1 MKHSYSILHRC
12 LAAMLAGIA
21 CLSIG
26 SCADDNISNQQEAGD
41 LGATVSFEVSTAQ
54 ESRLSQPQNAPATRA
69 AIAARLSTEGL
80 TLADLA
86 LRRHAVKGLAEACI
100 VETTLEGVTPVLPQP
115 GTRGNVKT
123 AIDARFTSSA
133 CRSNTQGDTQGKP
146 EWFDN
151 RPTNATGSLVTPLYW
166 VWTQRY
172 ARFYSVFPE
181 ATTANGIA
189 MTDGTHAGAPQVTFQ
204 VKQNVK
210 DQVDLMTACSGEVE
224 YTTRHQAPNT
234 SLEFRHALTAVQ
246 FAVGQN
252 LSWNKRITKVEI
264 KNAYSKGVYT
274 LPADKNMDGSWDDGS
289 LTERKDFALD
299 LSASP
304 IDVNKAPNT
313 VLMGNTG
320 DNYTFYMIPQSLA
333 GVSIVITLESTH
345 SGSTAPNTITLN
357 FTGGKWKPGTTK
369 LYKLSQ
375 TSSDWSYNITVTKL
389 PAAAAYNENKSGT
402 YGITSIRTAPD
413 GTQRSAPW
421 RVKEY
426 SFDGGLTWV
435 TTIPAGHWFKGLN
448 KTEGGANFT
457 TVGEEQGQ
465 ATLET
470 GNLKDLLK
478 ERNAALK
485 LDPKGSSTNY
495 YDLSMH
501 DIKGNA
507 RPARSTANCYVIS
520 HPGFYKLP
528 LVYGNAIT
536 NGINNTASYTGT
548 PTVVKYNNT
557 DVILHNFKDHNG
569 TNIDNPWIEKTNGGA
584 NSGIDGAQIVWEDEK
599 DLVQNLAIDH
609 DAAGDGYLQFEVKA
623 EHIKSGNAVVAVKKG
638 NTIVWSWHLWFA
650 PDYVLDPIPVVNRTT
665 PTAYTYKFSTE
676 NLGWKYTSWN
686 GSAYQQPRSVKVR
699 VEQLGGPKKQAE
711 FTITQNPGS
720 TKAGSNTLYQ
730 WGRKD
735 AFPGGLTGNTE
746 PVIYPSGTH
755 LFNKNAGDNNI
766 SIPSFIQNPGSFY
779 IWGSGA
785 HWYPQSYGGPAGY
798 SYYNLWSANNTTTQ
812 LYNTGNDLPV
822 VKTVYDPSPVG
833 FHLPANNAFTRFT
846 TTGLR
851 STKAE
856 EINVQ
861 GTKDWNNFS
870 ANFGWNFW
878 TDGSNISTVYFPASG
893 MRNSANGSPAGVRF
907 GTVSWSAVPSGVD
920 SGLSLNFGAGYVYPL
935 DDLRRAEGCTV
946 RPVTE

>member
-1 MKHSYSILHRC
+1 
-12 LAAMLAGIA
+12 MLAGIA

-26 SCADDNISNQQEAGD
+26 SCADDNISNQQEQGD

-54 ESRLSQPQNAPATRA
+54 ENRLSQPQSAPATRA
-69 AIAARLSTEGL
+69 AIAARLGTEGL

-86 LRRHAVKGLAEACI
+86 PRRHAVKGLTEACI

-115 GTRGNVKT
+115 GTRANVKT

-151 RPTNATGSLVTPLYW
+151 RPTNATGSLVTPLQW
-166 VWTQRY
+166 AWSQRY

-189 MTDGTHAGAPQVTFQ
+189 MTDGTHSGAPQVTFQ

-246 FAVGQN
+246 FAVGQD

-274 LPADKNMDGSWDDGS
+274 LPADKNTDGSWDDGS

-375 TSSDWSYNITVTKL
+375 TSSNWSYDITVTKL

-448 KTEGGANFT
+448 KTEGGTNFT

-465 ATLET
+465 ATLDN

-478 ERNAALK
+478 ERNDALK
-485 LDPKGSSTNY
+485 LGPKGSSTHY

-501 DIKGNA
+501 DIKGNTRA
-507 RPARSTANCYVIS
+507 ARSTANCYVIS

-536 NGINNTASYTGT
+536 NGATNTASYT
-548 PTVVKYNNT
+548 YNGSLT
-557 DVILHNFKDHNG
+557 DPNITYVLKKFKDHAG
-569 TNIDNPWIEKTNGGA
+569 ADITDPWIEKTNGGA
-584 NSGIDGAQIVWEDEK
+584 NNGIDGAQIVWEDEK
-599 DLVQNLAIDH
+599 DLVHL
-609 DAAGDGYLQFEVKA
+609 DASPIERIGNETYLKFEVKA
-623 EHIKSGNAVVAVKKG
+623 GDIKSGNAVVAVKKG

-665 PTAYTYKFSTE
+665 PTAYTYNFSTE
-676 NLGWKYTSWN
+676 NLGWKYTVWN
-686 GSAYQQPRSVKVR
+686 GTAQQQPRRVKVR
-699 VEQLGGPKKQAE
+699 IQQAGSNQPGNIL
-711 FTITQNPGS
+711 ITQNPYS
-720 TKAGSNTLYQ
+720 TKEGYNTFYQ

-735 AFPGGLTGNTE
+735 AFPGALIGNTE
-746 PVIYPSGTH
+746 PALYPTGH
-755 LFNKNAGDNNI
+755 LFNKNAGENI
-766 SIPSFIQNPGSFY
+766 SIANTIQNPGSFY
-779 IWGSGA
+779 GLGSGV
-785 HWYPQSYGGPAGY
+785 HWFPKNYGDPAGY

-812 LYNTGNDLPV
+812 AFNTGNDLPV

-833 FHLPANNAFTRFT
+833 FKLPANNAFTRFT
-846 TTGLR
+846 TTGKN
-851 STKAE
+851 STNAIE
-856 EINVQ
+856 MNVQ
-861 GTKDWNNFS
+861 GTKDATNFTT
-870 ANFGWNFW
+870 NFGWNFW
-878 TDGSNISTVYFPASG
+878 TDGSNISTIYFPASG
-893 MRNSANGSPAGVRF
+893 VRGDTDGSLSLMKEAGF
-907 GTVSWSAVPSGVD
+907 CCSAVPNGVVG
-920 SGLSLNFGAGYVYPL
+920 SCYINFVSTGVYPL
-935 DDLRRAEGCTV
+935 NSTGRAYGFSV

>member
-1 MKHSYSILHRC
+1 
-12 LAAMLAGIA
+12 MLAGIA

-26 SCADDNISNQQEAGD
+26 SCADDNISNQQEVGD
-41 LGATVSFEVSTAQ
+41 LGATVSFDVSTAQ
-54 ESRLSQPQNAPATRA
+54 EDRLSQPQSAPATRA

-86 LRRHAVKGLAEACI
+86 PRRHAVKGLAETCI

-115 GTRGNVKT
+115 GTRANVKT

-133 CRSNTQGDTQGKP
+133 CRSNTAGNTQGKP

-151 RPTNATGSLVTPLYW
+151 RPTNATGSLVTPLQW
-166 VWTQRY
+166 AWTQRY

-246 FAVGQN
+246 FAVGQD

-274 LPADKNMDGSWDDGS
+274 LPADKNTDGSWDDGS

-304 IDVNKAPNT
+304 IDVNKAPTT

-333 GVSIVITLESTH
+333 GVSIVITLENT
-345 SGSTAPNTITLN
+345 SGSTHPNNTITLN

-375 TSSDWSYNITVTKL
+375 TSSDWTYNITVTKL
-389 PAAAAYNENKSGT
+389 PAAAAYNDNKSGT
-402 YGITSIRTAPD
+402 YGITSTRTAPD

-435 TTIPAGHWFKGLN
+435 TTIPAGHWFKGLD

-465 ATLET
+465 ATIEKMPT
-470 GNLKDLLK
+470 KDLLK
-478 ERNAALK
+478 ERNDALK
-485 LDPKGSSTNY
+485 LNPKGTSSAY

-507 RPARSTANCYVIS
+507 RAARSTANCYVIS

-536 NGINNTASYTGT
+536 NGINNTASYT
-548 PTVVKYNNT
+548 YNGSLT
-557 DVILHNFKDHNG
+557 DPKIAYVLKKFKDHAG
-569 TNIDNPWIEKTNGGA
+569 ADITDPWIEKTNGGA
-584 NSGIDGAQIVWEDEK
+584 NNGIDGAQIVWEDEK
-599 DLVQNLAIDH
+599 DLVH
-609 DAAGDGYLQFEVKA
+609 FDANPIERNGNETYLKFEVKA
-623 EHIKSGNAVVAVKKG
+623 ADIKSGNAVVAVKKG

-665 PTAYTYKFSTE
+665 PTAYTYNFSTE

-711 FTITQNPGS
+711 FTITQNPGG
-720 TKAGSNTLYQ
+720 TKEGYNTSYQ
-730 WGRKD
+730 YGRKD
-735 AFPGGLTGNTE
+735 AFPGGLTGDIE
-746 PVIYPSGTH
+746 PALYPTGQ
-755 LFNKNAGDNNI
+755 LFKKNEGDNM
-766 SIPSFIQNPGSFY
+766 SITNGIQNPGSFY
-779 IWGSGA
+779 INGFS
-785 HWYPQSYGGPAGY
+785 WYSTPPTGY
-798 SYYNLWSANNTTTQ
+798 TYYNLWSANNTTTQ
-812 LYNTGNDLPV
+812 ALNTGNDLPV
-822 VKTVYDPSPVG
+822 IKTVYDPSPVG

-846 TTGLR
+846 TTGVN
-851 STKAE
+851 STQAE
-856 EINVQ
+856 EMNVQ
-861 GTKDWNNFS
+861 GSKDAANFS
-870 ANFGWNFW
+870 ANFGWNFF
-878 TDGSNISTVYFPASG
+878 TDGSNASTIYFPASG
-893 MRNSANGSPAGVRF
+893 LRNPNDGSLGNVKLAGCY
-907 GTVSWSAVPSGVD
+907 WSAVPNSVNYGCC
-920 SGLSLNFGAGYVYPL
+920 LNFFSGGVNPL
-935 DDLRRAEGCTV
+935 YHTNRSYGFAV

>member
-1 MKHSYSILHRC
+1 
-12 LAAMLAGIA
+12 MLAGIA

-26 SCADDNISNQQEAGD
+26 SCADDNISNQQEVGD
-41 LGATVSFEVSTAQ
+41 LGATVSFDVSTAQ
-54 ESRLSQPQNAPATRA
+54 ENRLSQPQNAPATRA

-80 TLADLA
+80 TLEDLA
-86 LRRHAVKGLAEACI
+86 PRRHAVKGLAEACI
-100 VETTLEGVTPVLPQP
+100 VETTLEGVTPVLPTP
-115 GTRGNVKT
+115 GTRANVKT

-274 LPADKNMDGSWDDGS
+274 LPADKNTDGSWDDGS

-345 SGSTAPNTITLN
+345 PGSTAPNTITLN

-375 TSSDWSYNITVTKL
+375 TSSDWSYDITVTKL
-389 PAAAAYNENKSGT
+389 PAAVAYNDNKSGT
-402 YGITSIRTAPD
+402 YGITSTRTAPD

-435 TTIPAGHWFKGLN
+435 TTIPAGHWFKGLD

-465 ATLET
+465 ATLDN

-478 ERNAALK
+478 ERNDALK
-485 LDPKGSSTNY
+485 LDPKGTSSAY

-507 RPARSTANCYVIS
+507 RAARSTANCYVIS

-536 NGINNTASYTGT
+536 NGTTNTASYI
-548 PTVVKYNNT
+548 YNGSLT
-557 DVILHNFKDHNG
+557 DPNIGYVLKKFKDHAG
-569 TNIDNPWIEKTNGGA
+569 ADITNPWIEKTNGGA
-584 NSGIDGAQIVWEDEK
+584 NNGINGAQIVWEDEK

-650 PDYVLDPIPVVNRTT
+650 PDYVLDPIPVVN
-665 PTAYTYKFSTE
+665 YSGSHTYKFSTE

-720 TKAGSNTLYQ
+720 TKEGSNTFYQ

-735 AFPGGLTGNTE
+735 AFPGGLTGNTA
-746 PVIYPSGTH
+746 PTLYPAGQ
-755 LFNKNAGDNNI
+755 LFDKNAGDHM
-766 SIPSFIQNPGSFY
+766 SITKGIQHPGSFY
-779 IWGSGA
+779 TWGTSWSGT
-785 HWYPQSYGGPAGY
+785 PPTGY
-798 SYYNLWSANNTTTQ
+798 TYYNLWSANNTTTQ
-812 LYNTGNDLPV
+812 QGYNTGNDLPV

-833 FHLPANNAFTRFT
+833 FKLPANNAFTRFT
-846 TTGLR
+846 TTGLN

-856 EINVQ
+856 EMNVQ
-861 GTKDWNNFS
+861 GTKDWNSFTT
-870 ANFGWNFW
+870 NFGWNFW
-878 TDGSNISTVYFPASG
+878 TDGSNTSTIYFPASG
-893 MRNSANGSPAGVRF
+893 LRGYNNGSLGDVKDAGYY
-907 GTVSWSAVPSGVD
+907 WSAVPINVNIVCFLYFNSGIV
-920 SGLSLNFGAGYVYPL
+920 SPL
-935 DDLRRAEGCTV
+935 GPASRSYGFAV

>member
-1 MKHSYSILHRC
+1 
-12 LAAMLAGIA
+12 MLAGIA

-26 SCADDNISNQQEAGD
+26 SCADDNISNQQEVGD

-54 ESRLSQPQNAPATRA
+54 ENRLSQPQNAPATRA
-69 AIAARLSTEGL
+69 AIAARLGTEGL
-80 TLADLA
+80 TLADFA
-86 LRRHAVKGLAEACI
+86 PRRHAVKGMAEACI
-100 VETTLEGVTPVLPQP
+100 VETTLEGVTPVLPTP
-115 GTRGNVKT
+115 GTRANVKT

-151 RPTNATGSLVTPLYW
+151 RPTNATGSLVTPLQW
-166 VWTQRY
+166 AWSQRY

-246 FAVGQN
+246 FAVGQD

-274 LPADKNMDGSWDDGS
+274 LPADKNTDGSWDDGS

-333 GVSIVITLESTH
+333 GVSIVITLENTNSSTH
-345 SGSTAPNTITLN
+345 PNNTITLN

-375 TSSDWSYNITVTKL
+375 TSSNWSYDITVTKL

-465 ATLET
+465 GTLDN

-478 ERNAALK
+478 ERNDALK
-485 LDPKGSSTNY
+485 LDPKGSSTAPW
-495 YDLSMH
+495 DLSMH

-507 RPARSTANCYVIS
+507 RAARSTANCYVIS

-536 NGINNTASYTGT
+536 NGINNTASYT
-548 PTVVKYNNT
+548 YNGSLT
-557 DVILHNFKDHNG
+557 DPNITYVLKKFKDHAG
-569 TNIDNPWIEKTNGGA
+569 ADITDPWIEKTNGGA
-584 NSGIDGAQIVWEDEK
+584 NNGIDGAQIVWEDEK
-599 DLVQNLAIDH
+599 DLVH
-609 DAAGDGYLQFEVKA
+609 FDANPIERNGNETYLKFEVKA
-623 EHIKSGNAVVAVKKG
+623 TDIKSGNAVVAVKKR

-650 PDYVLDPIPVVNRTT
+650 PDNVLDPIPVVNRTT
-665 PTAYTYKFSTE
+665 PTAYTYNFSTE

-699 VEQLGGPKKQAE
+699 VEQLGGSKKQAE

-720 TKAGSNTLYQ
+720 TKAGSNTFYQ
-730 WGRKD
+730 YGRKD
-735 AFPGGLTGNTE
+735 AFPGSGLTGNTE
-746 PVIYPSGTH
+746 PTLYPTGQ
-755 LFNKNAGDNNI
+755 LFKKNEGNNM
-766 SIPSFIQNPGSFY
+766 SITNGIQHPGSFY
-779 IWGSGA
+779 IYGSS
-785 HWYPQSYGGPAGY
+785 WYSTPPTSY

-812 LYNTGNDLPV
+812 TNYTGNDLPV

-833 FHLPANNAFTRFT
+833 FKLPANNAFTRFT
-846 TTGLR
+846 TTGKN
-851 STKAE
+851 TTNANE
-856 EINVQ
+856 FNVQ

-878 TDGSNISTVYFPASG
+878 TNASENATVYFPASG
-893 MRNSANGSPAGVRF
+893 LRSHYDGSLGDVKNAG
-907 GTVSWSAVPSGVD
+907 GYWSAVPRDVATGCCLYFD
-920 SGLSLNFGAGYVYPL
+920 SGLVYPL
-935 DDLRRAEGCTV
+935 NFASRAYGFAV

>member
-1 MKHSYSILHRC
+1 MKHSYSIFHRC

-26 SCADDNISNQQEAGD
+26 SCADDNINYQQEAGD
-41 LGATVSFEVSTAQ
+41 LGATVSFDVSTAQ
-54 ESRLSQPQNAPATRA
+54 ENRLSQPQNAPATRA

-86 LRRHAVKGLAEACI
+86 PRRHAVKGLAEACI

-133 CRSNTQGDTQGKP
+133 CRSNTKGDTQGKP

-151 RPTNATGSLVTPLYW
+151 RPTNATGSLVTPLQW
-166 VWTQRY
+166 AWTQRY

-210 DQVDLMTACSGEVE
+210 DQVDLMTACSGEVQ

-246 FAVGQN
+246 FAVGQD

-274 LPADKNMDGSWDDGS
+274 LPADKNTDGSWDDGS

-333 GVSIVITLESTH
+333 GVSIVITLENTNSSTH
-345 SGSTAPNTITLN
+345 PNNTITLN

-375 TSSDWSYNITVTKL
+375 TSNDWTYDITVTKL
-389 PAAAAYNENKSGT
+389 PAAAAYNDNKSGT
-402 YGITSIRTAPD
+402 YGITSTRTAPD

-435 TTIPAGHWFKGLN
+435 TTIPAGHWFKGLD

-478 ERNAALK
+478 ERNDALK
-485 LDPKGSSTNY
+485 LDPKGSSTHY

-507 RPARSTANCYVIS
+507 RTTRSTANCYVIS

-536 NGINNTASYTGT
+536 NGATNAASYTGPST
-548 PTVVKYNNT
+548 QVLYMGT
-557 DVILHNFKDHNG
+557 DVILHNFKDHAG
-569 TNIDNPWIEKTNGGA
+569 ADITDPWIEKTNGGA
-584 NSGIDGAQIVWEDEK
+584 NNGIDGAQIVWEDEK

-720 TKAGSNTLYQ
+720 TKEGSNTFYQ

-746 PVIYPSGTH
+746 PTLYPAGQ
-755 LFNKNAGDNNI
+755 LFKKNEGDHM
-766 SIPSFIQNPGSFY
+766 SITKGIQHPGSFY
-779 IWGSGA
+779 IYGTS
-785 HWYPQSYGGPAGY
+785 WYSTPPTGY
-798 SYYNLWSANNTTTQ
+798 SYYNLWSANNTTMQ
-812 LYNTGNDLPV
+812 GWNTGNDLPV

-833 FHLPANNAFTRFT
+833 FKLPANNAFTRFT
-846 TTGLR
+846 TTGLN

-856 EINVQ
+856 EMNVQ
-861 GTKDWNNFS
+861 GTKDVTNFS
-870 ANFGWNFW
+870 ANFGWNFF
-878 TDGSNISTVYFPASG
+878 TDGSNTSTVYFPASG
-893 MRNSANGSPAGVRF
+893 LRNSHDGSLGHVKNAGYY
-907 GTVSWSAVPSGVD
+907 WSAVPYSVGSGCYLD
-920 SGLSLNFGAGYVYPL
+920 FGSGSVNPLYLTPRAYALS
-935 DDLRRAEGCTV
+935 V

>member
-1 MKHSYSILHRC
+1 
-12 LAAMLAGIA
+12 MLAGIA

-26 SCADDNISNQQEAGD
+26 SCADDPISNQQEVGD
-41 LGATVSFEVSTAQ
+41 LGATVSFDVSTAQ
-54 ESRLSQPQNAPATRA
+54 ENRLSQPQSAPATRA
-69 AIAARLSTEGL
+69 AIAARLGTEGL

-86 LRRHAVKGLAEACI
+86 PRRHAVKGLTQACI
-100 VETTLEGVTPVLPQP
+100 VETTLEGVTPVLPTP

-133 CRSNTQGDTQGKP
+133 CRSNTAGNTQGKP

-151 RPTNATGSLVTPLYW
+151 RPTNTTGSLVTPLQW
-166 VWTQRY
+166 TWTQRY

-246 FAVGQN
+246 FAVGQD

-274 LPADKNMDGSWDDGS
+274 LPADKNTDGSWDDGS

-375 TSSDWSYNITVTKL
+375 TSSDWSYNITVTRL
-389 PAAAAYNENKSGT
+389 PAAAAYNDNKSGT
-402 YGITSIRTAPD
+402 YGITSTRTAPD

-435 TTIPAGHWFKGLN
+435 TTIPAGHWFKGLD
-448 KTEGGANFT
+448 KTEGGTNFT

-465 ATLET
+465 ATLDN

-478 ERNAALK
+478 ERNDALK
-485 LDPKGSSTNY
+485 LNPKGSSTNY

-507 RPARSTANCYVIS
+507 RVARSTANCYVIS

-536 NGINNTASYTGT
+536 NGINNTASYT
-548 PTVVKYNNT
+548 YNGSLT
-557 DVILHNFKDHNG
+557 DPNITYVLKKFKDHAG
-569 TNIDNPWIEKTNGGA
+569 ADITDPWIEKTNSGA
-584 NSGIDGAQIVWEDEK
+584 NNGIDGVQIVWADEK
-599 DLVQNLAIDH
+599 DLVHL
-609 DAAGDGYLQFEVKA
+609 DANPIERSGNETYLKFEVKA

-650 PDYVLDPIPVVNRTT
+650 PDNVLDPIPVVNRTT

-720 TKAGSNTLYQ
+720 TPNGSNTVYQ
-730 WGRKD
+730 FGRKD

-746 PVIYPSGTH
+746 PTLYPAGQ
-755 LFNKNAGDNNI
+755 LFNKNAGNNM
-766 SIPSFIQNPGSFY
+766 SITNGIQHPGSFY
-779 IWGSGA
+779 IDGSS
-785 HWYPQSYGGPAGY
+785 WSNNPPAGY
-798 SYYNLWSANNTTTQ
+798 SYYNLWSVNNTTTQ
-812 LYNTGNDLPV
+812 AYDTGNDLLV
-822 VKTVYDPSPVG
+822 IKTVYDPSPVG

-846 TTGLR
+846 TTGVN
-851 STKAE
+851 STQAE
-856 EINVQ
+856 EMNVQ
-861 GTKDWNNFS
+861 GSKDAANFS
-870 ANFGWNFW
+870 ANFGWNFF
-878 TDGSNISTVYFPASG
+878 TDGSNASTIYFPASG
-893 MRNSANGSPAGVRF
+893 VRLYGNGSVGYARDAGDY
-907 GTVSWSAVPSGVD
+907 WLAVPNNVNSGC
-920 SGLSLNFGAGYVYPL
+920 GLYIGSFSLYP
-935 DDLRRAEGCTV
+935 RSNSTRAYGFAV

>member
-1 MKHSYSILHRC
+1 
-12 LAAMLAGIA
+12 MLAGIA

-54 ESRLSQPQNAPATRA
+54 ENRLSQPQSAPATRA
-69 AIAARLSTEGL
+69 AIAARLGTEGL

-86 LRRHAVKGLAEACI
+86 PRRHAVKGLTEACI

-151 RPTNATGSLVTPLYW
+151 RPTNATGSLVTPLQW
-166 VWTQRY
+166 AWSQRY

-246 FAVGQN
+246 FAVGQD

-264 KNAYSKGVYT
+264 KNAYSKGTYT
-274 LPADKNMDGSWDDGS
+274 LPAEKNTDGSWDDGS

-333 GVSIVITLESTH
+333 GVSIVITLENTSVSTH
-345 SGSTAPNTITLN
+345 PNNTITLN

-435 TTIPAGHWFKGLN
+435 TTIPAGHWFKGLD
-448 KTEGGANFT
+448 KTEGGTNFT

-465 ATLET
+465 ATLDN

-478 ERNAALK
+478 ERNDALK
-485 LDPKGSSTNY
+485 LNPKGSSTNY

-507 RPARSTANCYVIS
+507 RVARSTANCYVIS

-536 NGINNTASYTGT
+536 NGINNTASYT
-548 PTVVKYNNT
+548 YNGSLT
-557 DVILHNFKDHNG
+557 DPNITYVLKKFKDHAG
-569 TNIDNPWIEKTNGGA
+569 ADITDPWIEKTNSGA
-584 NSGIDGAQIVWEDEK
+584 NNGIDGVQIVWADEK
-599 DLVQNLAIDH
+599 DLVHL
-609 DAAGDGYLQFEVKA
+609 DANPIERSGNETYLKFEVKA

-676 NLGWKYTSWN
+676 NLGWKYTSWT

-720 TKAGSNTLYQ
+720 TPNGSNTVYQ
-730 WGRKD
+730 FGRKD

-746 PVIYPSGTH
+746 PTLYPAGQ
-755 LFNKNAGDNNI
+755 LFNKNAGNNM
-766 SIPSFIQNPGSFY
+766 SITNGIQHPGSFY
-779 IWGSGA
+779 IDGSS
-785 HWYPQSYGGPAGY
+785 WSNNPPAGY

-812 LYNTGNDLPV
+812 GWDIGNDLPV
-822 VKTVYDPSPVG
+822 IKTVYDPSPVG

-846 TTGLR
+846 TTGKN
-851 STKAE
+851 SSNVTE
-856 EINVQ
+856 FNVQ
-861 GTKDWNNFS
+861 GAKNTANFT
-870 ANFGWNFW
+870 ANFGWNFF
-878 TDGSNISTVYFPASG
+878 TDGSNISTIFFPASG
-893 MRNSANGSPAGVRF
+893 VRLYGNGSVGYARDAGDY
-907 GTVSWSAVPSGVD
+907 WLAVPNNVNSGC
-920 SGLSLNFGAGYVYPL
+920 GLYIGSFSLYP
-935 DDLRRAEGCTV
+935 RSNSTRAYGFAV

>member
-1 MKHSYSILHRC
+1 
-12 LAAMLAGIA
+12 MLAGIA

-26 SCADDNISNQQEAGD
+26 SCADDNISNQQEQGD
-41 LGATVSFEVSTAQ
+41 LGATVSFDVSTAQ
-54 ESRLSQPQNAPATRA
+54 ENRLSQPQNAPATRA

-86 LRRHAVKGLAEACI
+86 PRRHAVKGLAEACI

-115 GTRGNVKT
+115 GTRANVKT

-151 RPTNATGSLVTPLYW
+151 RPTNATGSLVTPLQW
-166 VWTQRY
+166 AWSQRY

-246 FAVGQN
+246 FAVGQD

-274 LPADKNMDGSWDDGS
+274 LPADKNTDGSWDDGS

-333 GVSIVITLESTH
+333 GVSIVITLENTNGSTH
-345 SGSTAPNTITLN
+345 PNNTITLN

-375 TSSDWSYNITVTKL
+375 TSSDWNYNITVTKL

-435 TTIPAGHWFKGLN
+435 TTIPAGHWFKGLD

-478 ERNAALK
+478 ERNDALK
-485 LDPKGSSTNY
+485 LNPKGTSSAY

-507 RPARSTANCYVIS
+507 RAARSTANCYIIS

-536 NGINNTASYTGT
+536 NGTTNTASYTGT
-548 PTVVKYNNT
+548 STQVFWYST
-557 DVILHNFKDHNG
+557 DLILHNFKDHNG
-569 TNIDNPWIEKTNGGA
+569 ANIDNPWIEKTNGGA
-584 NSGIDGAQIVWEDEK
+584 NNGIDGAQIVWEDEK

-623 EHIKSGNAVVAVKKG
+623 ADIKSGNAVVAVKKG

-650 PDYVLDPIPVVNRTT
+650 PDYVLDPIPVVNHSGSH
-665 PTAYTYKFSTE
+665 TYKFSTE
-676 NLGWKYTSWN
+676 NLGWKYTSWHC
-686 GSAYQQPRSVKVR
+686 SAYQQPRSVKVR

-711 FTITQNPGS
+711 FTITQDPYS
-720 TKAGSNTLYQ
+720 TKTGYNTFYQ

-746 PVIYPSGTH
+746 PTLYPAGH
-755 LFNKNAGDNNI
+755 LFNKNAGDNM
-766 SIPSFIQNPGSFY
+766 SITKGIQHPGSFY
-779 IWGSGA
+779 TWGSS
-785 HWYPQSYGGPAGY
+785 WQSTPPTGY
-798 SYYNLWSANNTTTQ
+798 TYYNLWSANNTTTQ
-812 LYNTGNDLPV
+812 AYDTGNDNLV
-822 VKTVYDPSPVG
+822 IKTVYDPSPVG

-846 TTGLR
+846 TTGKR
-851 STKAE
+851 ATNATE
-856 EINVQ
+856 FNVQ

-870 ANFGWNFW
+870 ANFGWNFF
-878 TDGSNISTVYFPASG
+878 TDDSNTSTIYFPISDFRNNNDGSLIG
-893 MRNSANGSPAGVRF
+893 MKGTGCYWSSVPGYMDLGCYLGFGSSHVG
-907 GTVSWSAVPSGVD
+907 
-920 SGLSLNFGAGYVYPL
+920 PL
-935 DDLRRAEGCTV
+935 YNTGRAYGFSV

>member
-1 MKHSYSILHRC
+1 
-12 LAAMLAGIA
+12 MLAGIA

-26 SCADDNISNQQEAGD
+26 SCADDNISNQQETGD
-41 LGATVSFEVSTAQ
+41 LGATVSFDVSTAQ
-54 ESRLSQPQNAPATRA
+54 ENRLSQPQNAPATRA

-86 LRRHAVKGLAEACI
+86 PRRHTVKGLTDACI
-100 VETTLEGVTPVLPQP
+100 VETTLEGVTPVLPTP

-151 RPTNATGSLVTPLYW
+151 RPTNATGSLVTPLQW
-166 VWTQRY
+166 AWSQRY

-234 SLEFRHALTAVQ
+234 SLKFRHALTAVQ
-246 FAVGQN
+246 FAVGQD

-274 LPADKNMDGSWDDGS
+274 LPADKNTDGSWDDGS

-375 TSSDWSYNITVTKL
+375 TSSDWSYDITVTRL
-389 PAAAAYNENKSGT
+389 PAAVAYNKNKSGT
-402 YGITSIRTAPD
+402 YGITSTRTAPD

-448 KTEGGANFT
+448 KTEGGTNFSH
-457 TVGEEQGQ
+457 VAEERGQ

-478 ERNAALK
+478 ERNDALK

-507 RPARSTANCYVIS
+507 RSARSTANCYVIS

-548 PTVVKYNNT
+548 STQVIWSGT
-557 DVILHNFKDHNG
+557 DVILHKFKDHAG
-569 TNIDNPWIEKTNGGA
+569 ADITNPWIEKTNGGA
-584 NSGIDGAQIVWEDEK
+584 NNGIDDAQIVWEDEK

-623 EHIKSGNAVVAVKKG
+623 ADIKSGNAVVAVKKG

-665 PTAYTYKFSTE
+665 PTAYTYNFSTE
-676 NLGWKYTSWN
+676 PLGWKYTVWN
-686 GSAYQQPRSVKVR
+686 GSTYQQPRSVKVR

-711 FTITQNPGS
+711 FTITQNPVS
-720 TKAGSNTLYQ
+720 TKEGYNTFYQ

-735 AFPGGLTGNTE
+735 AFPGGLTGDTE
-746 PVIYPSGTH
+746 PTLYPTGH
-755 LFNKNAGDNNI
+755 LFNKNAGENNI

-779 IWGSGA
+779 VWGTNGE
-785 HWYPQSYGGPAGY
+785 HWYPQNYGDPARY

-812 LYNTGNDLPV
+812 GYNTGNDLPV
-822 VKTVYDPSPVG
+822 IKTVYDPSPVG

-846 TTGLR
+846 TTGKN
-851 STKAE
+851 TTNANE
-856 EINVQ
+856 FNVQ
-861 GTKDWNNFS
+861 GTKDATNFS
-870 ANFGWNFW
+870 ANFGWNFF
-878 TDGSNISTVYFPASG
+878 TDGSNASTIYFPASG
-893 MRNSANGSPAGVRF
+893 LRYYNAGSL
-907 GTVSWSAVPSGVD
+907 GTVRNAGFSWSAVPCEVHSGCY
-920 SGLSLNFGAGYVYPL
+920 LNFNSGRVNPLVYL
-935 DDLRRAEGCTV
+935 NRAYGLAV

>member
-1 MKHSYSILHRC
+1 MKHSHSIFHRC

-41 LGATVSFEVSTAQ
+41 LGATVSFDVSTAQ
-54 ESRLSQPQNAPATRA
+54 ENRLSQPQNAPATRA
-69 AIAARLSTEGL
+69 AIAARLGTEGL
-80 TLADLA
+80 TLEDLA
-86 LRRHAVKGLAEACI
+86 PRRHTVKGLTQACI
-100 VETTLEGVTPVLPQP
+100 VETTLEGVTPVLPTP

-151 RPTNATGSLVTPLYW
+151 RPTNATGSLVTPLQW
-166 VWTQRY
+166 AWSQRY
-172 ARFYSVFPE
+172 ARFYAVFPE

-246 FAVGQN
+246 FAVGQD

-274 LPADKNMDGSWDDGS
+274 LPADKNTDGSWDDGS
-289 LTERKDFALD
+289 LTDRKDFALD

-333 GVSIVITLESTH
+333 GISIVITLENTNGSTH
-345 SGSTAPNTITLN
+345 PNNTITLN

-375 TSSDWSYNITVTKL
+375 TSSNWSYDITVTKL
-389 PAAAAYNENKSGT
+389 PAAAAYNDNKSGT
-402 YGITSIRTAPD
+402 YGITSTRTAPD

-478 ERNAALK
+478 ERNDALK
-485 LDPKGSSTNY
+485 LNPKGTSSAY

-501 DIKGNA
+501 DIKGNTRA
-507 RPARSTANCYVIS
+507 ARSTANCYVIS

-536 NGINNTASYTGT
+536 NGTTNTASYTGT
-548 PTVVKYNNT
+548 STQVFWNGS
-557 DVILHNFKDHNG
+557 DLILHNFKDHNG
-569 TNIDNPWIEKTNGGA
+569 ANIDNPWIEKTNGGA
-584 NSGIDGAQIVWEDEK
+584 NNGIDGAQIVWEDEK

-609 DAAGDGYLQFEVKA
+609 DATGDGYLQFEVKA
-623 EHIKSGNAVVAVKKG
+623 EHIKNGNAVVAVKKG

-650 PDYVLDPIPVVNRTT
+650 PDYVLDPIPVVNHSGSH
-665 PTAYTYKFSTE
+665 TYKFSTE

-711 FTITQNPGS
+711 FTITQNPVS
-720 TKAGSNTLYQ
+720 TKEGSNTLYQ
-730 WGRKD
+730 FGRKD
-735 AFPGGLTGNTE
+735 AFPGGLIGNTE
-746 PVIYPSGTH
+746 PTLYPTSH
-755 LFNKNAGDNNI
+755 LFNKNAGENI
-766 SIPSFIQNPGSFY
+766 SITNTIQNPGSFY
-779 IWGSGA
+779 IWGTGA
-785 HWYPQSYGGPAGY
+785 HWAPKNYGDPARF
-798 SYYNLWSANNTTTQ
+798 SYYNLWSANNTITQ
-812 LYNTGNDLPV
+812 PDNTGNDLPV
-822 VKTVYDPSPVG
+822 IKTVYDPSPVG

-846 TTGLR
+846 TTGKN
-851 STKAE
+851 SSNTTE
-856 EINVQ
+856 FNVQ
-861 GTKDWNNFS
+861 GTKDASNFT

-878 TDGSNISTVYFPASG
+878 TNGSKNATVYFPASG
-893 MRNSANGSPAGVRF
+893 FRSLDTGVSGGVKSAGF
-907 GTVSWSAVPSGVD
+907 SWSAVPGHVASG
-920 SGLSLNFGAGYVYPL
+920 SSLSFNLSIVNLLYISTRSYGFA
-935 DDLRRAEGCTV
+935 V